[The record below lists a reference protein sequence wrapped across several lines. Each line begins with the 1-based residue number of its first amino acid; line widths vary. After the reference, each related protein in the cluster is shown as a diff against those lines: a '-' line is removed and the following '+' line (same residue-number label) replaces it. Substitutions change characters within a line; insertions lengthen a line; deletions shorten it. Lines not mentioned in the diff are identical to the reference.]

1 MKFGNYV
8 SSMVTACVMNIF
20 QPSKNGQAC
29 LYSLIPELLVSFQ
42 PFIFKALVAV
52 LRLVTNCKAVLVWVL
67 LINPNLCF

>member
-29 LYSLIPELLVSFQ
+29 LYTLIPELLVSFQ
-42 PFIFKALVAV
+42 PFIFKVAV
-52 LRLVTNCKAVLVWVL
+52 LRLVTNSKAVLAWVL
-67 LINPNLCF
+67 LINPNRCC